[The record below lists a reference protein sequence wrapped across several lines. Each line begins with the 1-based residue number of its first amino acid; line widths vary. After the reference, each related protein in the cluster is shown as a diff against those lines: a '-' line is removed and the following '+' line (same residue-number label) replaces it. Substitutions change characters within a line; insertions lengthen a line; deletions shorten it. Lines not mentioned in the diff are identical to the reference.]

1 MILMGIDPGY
11 AITGYGLV
19 DYNRGKF
26 RIVDYGVISTRAG
39 TPFEQRIL
47 AIFDGLTR
55 IIEQAA
61 PVSVAVEELFF
72 SRNTTT
78 AIGTAQAR
86 GIAVLCGA
94 RAGIP
99 VYEYTP
105 RQIKLA
111 VTGYG
116 LADKKQVQHM
126 VRVILGL
133 KDIPK
138 PDDAADAL
146 AVAICLAHSGA
157 DPNALVVGGYQ

>member
-26 RIVDYGVISTRAG
+26 RIVDYGVISTRAN

-61 PVSVAVEELFF
+61 PASVAVEELFF

-78 AIGTAQAR
+78 AIVELMYAF
-86 GIAVLCGA
+86 
-94 RAGIP
+94 
-99 VYEYTP
+99 
-105 RQIKLA
+105 
-111 VTGYG
+111 VTGN
-116 LADKKQVQHM
+116 
-126 VRVILGL
+126 
-133 KDIPK
+133 
-138 PDDAADAL
+138 
-146 AVAICLAHSGA
+146 
-157 DPNALVVGGYQ
+157 DPM